1 MALPKFNLETFQLN
15 VAVVKNCWMLR
26 LKLNLTLHVPIP
38 DKGKK
43 LTEMFFLTFFV
54 VPQKILRRL

>member
-26 LKLNLTLHVPIP
+26 LKLNLTLHVPIT